1 MAMTRGERA
10 EIVKEARDCTSR
22 FPDRFHN
29 GWLVSLAKVAD
40 EPGPV
45 LEIIKEI
52 KSANNK

>member
-1 MAMTRGERA
+1 MTRGERA

>member
-1 MAMTRGERA
+1 MTRGARA
-10 EIVKEARDCTSR
+10 EIVKEARECILR

-52 KSANNK
+52 KSAANNK